1 MQEQNVFKD
10 TYKPVLIKLVNSKIK
25 RKSYV
30 LPEKKNFA
38 SRIYLL
44 PFEDTIW
51 NCHSNEGKINKFLA
65 MQTRKNYFLG
75 ESFKKIPEE

>member
-44 PFEDTIW
+44 PFEDTI
-51 NCHSNEGKINKFLA
+51 
-65 MQTRKNYFLG
+65 
-75 ESFKKIPEE
+75 